1 MKVFLHRGRIIDE
14 ECLAGARIINQ
25 SAGDA
30 LCLVTD
36 QKMKVWFSVIHQI
49 WPGAGLPSSTGGL
62 HLMQAVP
69 WCLCL
74 PSVEAGRIIYQKK
87 EYLALMESMLY
98 LCIFVIISSALMGS
112 TWKEDCSLLQ
122 LWPVLSLFTCASH
135 TAV

>member
-1 MKVFLHRGRIIDE
+1 MVPTVCVKVFLHRGRIIDE

-87 EYLALMESMLY
+87 NIWL
-98 LCIFVIISSALMGS
+98 
-112 TWKEDCSLLQ
+112 
-122 LWPVLSLFTCASH
+122 
-135 TAV
+135 